1 MTRIRM
7 SLKNRGDWNMYYF
20 DHSATTPPS
29 RQALDVMVE
38 VAQTYY
44 ANPSSIHQL
53 GERSKAL
60 LQQSR
65 EQVASLLGYKPS
77 EVYFASS
84 GTEVNNWV
92 FRAILPALRDRHSER
107 RRLIVSAVEHPSIT
121 SMLSLLVAE
130 DYEVQLAPVDS
141 NGVIDLKVLE
151 AMMDQ
156 DVLLVSTMVVNNEIG
171 SLQPI
176 DELSKV
182 LKQYPQTIWHV
193 DAVQAVTTQF
203 ERMLNPRIDLVS
215 LSSHKF
221 HAPRGVG
228 ILAKRKR
235 VPSQPMLYGGGQETG
250 LRSSTENLPA
260 IVATA
265 KALRLAHHEQKAARA
280 KLTQLREQI
289 VRQLKSLDWHIF
301 AGATGI
307 TASEHII
314 CAALPGVPGEVLVH
328 SLETEGVIVS
338 TTSAC
343 SSRSH
348 QAHHTLKSMNIATD
362 ISESAIRISLSQTTH
377 ETEVAALL
385 EALAAVTTKF
395 NQAKKGI

>member
-1 MTRIRM
+1 M
-7 SLKNRGDWNMYYF
+7 NYF
-20 DHSATTPPS
+20 DHSATTQPS
-29 RQALDVMVE
+29 REALDVMLE

-53 GERSKAL
+53 GEQSKAL

-65 EQVASLLGYKPS
+65 GQVAGLLHYQS
-77 EVYFASS
+77 DEVYFASS

-92 FRAILPALRDRHSER
+92 FRAILPALRQRHPER
-107 RRLIVSAVEHPSIT
+107 RRVIVSAVEHPSIT
-121 SMLSLLVAE
+121 SMLSLLVSE
-130 DYEVQLAPVDS
+130 GFEIDLAPVDE
-141 NGVIDLKVLE
+141 NGVIDLKALK
-151 AMMDQ
+151 AMLNQ
-156 DVLLVSTMVVNNEIG
+156 DVLLVSTMAVNNEIG

-176 DELSKV
+176 QELAKL

-193 DAVQAVTTQF
+193 DAIQAVTTQF
-203 ERMLNPRIDLVS
+203 DRMLNPRIDLVS
-215 LSSHKF
+215 LSGHKF

-235 VPSQPMLYGGGQETG
+235 VPSLPMLYGGGQEVG

-265 KALRLAHHEQKAARA
+265 KALRLAYQEQQAARA
-280 KLTQLREQI
+280 KLAQFREQI
-289 VRQLKSLDWHIF
+289 VQALKQLNWHLF
-301 AGATGI
+301 AGETGI
-307 TASEHII
+307 SVSEHII
-314 CAALPGVPGEVLVH
+314 CAALPAVPGEVLVH
-328 SLETEGVIVS
+328 SLGNEGVIVS

-348 QAHHTLKSMNIATD
+348 QAHHTLKAMNIPTD
-362 ISESAIRISLSQTTH
+362 ISESAIRISLSQTTT
-377 ETEVAALL
+377 EAEVAALL
-385 EALAAVTTKF
+385 EALATVTTKF